1 MTRARV
7 AQLLSAGLLALL
19 TACQAAGQSLNV
31 AFRPGDT
38 IDGMGL
44 ATGASEAPPLSA
56 FCSGSQQGDHM
67 QTFDCRAPVLSTLAI
82 GHLFLL
88 SDEAFANLGWSD
100 LAWELSINGQP
111 VDLESF
117 GTFDYVMPSMAK
129 RPSPVR
135 EVFEKATAWNVVLTN
150 LNPGDHTLRF
160 LAQSDTDSYTWL
172 VHLVIEGADGV
183 DVSSVPF
190 PLHS

>member
-1 MTRARV
+1 MNKVRA
-7 AQLLSAGLLALL
+7 AQLLSVGLLVLL
-19 TACQAAGQSLNV
+19 TACQAAGQPLSA

-38 IDGMGL
+38 INGMGL
-44 ATGASEAPPLSA
+44 TTGAAEAPSLLA
-56 FCSGSQQGDHM
+56 FCSSSQLSDHM
-67 QTFDCRAPVLSTLAI
+67 KSFDCRAPVLPTLAI
-82 GHLFLL
+82 GNLFLL
-88 SDEAFANLGWSD
+88 SDEAFASLGWSD
-100 LAWELSINGQP
+100 LVWEFSINGQP

-129 RPSPVR
+129 SPSPVR

-150 LNPGDHTLRF
+150 LNPGEHTLRF
-160 LAQSDTDSYTWL
+160 LAQSDTESYTWL
-172 VHLVIEGADGV
+172 IHLSIEGTQGV